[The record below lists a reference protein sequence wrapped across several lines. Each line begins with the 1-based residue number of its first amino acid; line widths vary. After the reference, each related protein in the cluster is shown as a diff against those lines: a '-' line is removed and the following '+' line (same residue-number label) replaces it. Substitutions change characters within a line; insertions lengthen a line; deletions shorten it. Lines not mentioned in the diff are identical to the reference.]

1 MNINYLGWIISDIK
15 HKVMEYLLITCL
27 TCLRALR
34 AYAPYVPACLRA
46 SNSYVPTCLKLLR
59 ACVPTCLK
67 LLRAYVPKYPDFSRA
82 YVLTCVYILFM
93 PTCLCALNYFVP
105 SYAYFSRAYV
115 PTTTHKVYWGSF
127 LYLVVLLFYSELFG
141 LSFHS
146 KTQNKLLLLK
156 LHIPI
161 LSCGFFLS
169 RPLHTQKQ

>member
-1 MNINYLGWIISDIK
+1 MP
-15 HKVMEYLLITCL
+15 TCLRAYVPYVPMRL
-27 TCLRALR
+27 TCLRAFVPQIPTCLR
-34 AYAPYVPACLRA
+34 ALNYYVPAYLRA
-46 SNSYVPTCLKLLR
+46 LNYYVPTY
-59 ACVPTCLK
+59 
-67 LLRAYVPKYPDFSRA
+67 LRAYVPKYPDFSRA

>member
-1 MNINYLGWIISDIK
+1 MPF
-15 HKVMEYLLITCL
+15 VPTCL
-27 TCLRALR
+27 TCLYALR
-34 AYAPYVPACLRA
+34 ACVPSFLKFLRA
-46 SNSYVPTCLKLLR
+46 YVPTCLKLLR

-105 SYAYFSRAYV
+105 TYAYFSRAYV

-127 LYLVVLLFYSELFG
+127 PYLVVLLFYSELFG

-156 LHIPI
+156 LHTPI